1 MRRRLIVESGWNL
14 SVCGLNCSECDMYK
28 AGHGDEKCRQ
38 EIADWFKKKRNMT
51 LKPEQIRCEGCRGP
65 VEDNWSSDCKM
76 MKCAKEKNLDFCFQC
91 EDFPCATVSDFA
103 SDGAA
108 HHKRTVENMKRVKTV
123 GLNAWIAEHIK
134 KGRPTFC
141 P

>member
-1 MRRRLIVESGWNL
+1 MRRRLTVESGWHL
-14 SVCGLNCSECDMYK
+14 SVCGLNCNECDMYK
-28 AGHGDEKCRQ
+28 ASHGDEKCRE
-38 EIADWFKKKRNMT
+38 EIAEWFKKKRNMT
-51 LKPEQIRCEGCRGP
+51 LKVEQIRCEGCRGP
-65 VEDNWSSDCKM
+65 IEDNWSSDCKM

-91 EDFPCATVSDFA
+91 EDFPCATVNDFA

-108 HHKRTVENMKRVKTV
+108 HHKRTVENMKRAKIV
-123 GLNAWIAEHIK
+123 GLNGWIAEQVK